1 MTYSLFVDDEREP
14 KTEAPVGGWIVA
26 RSMDIAIVTIIH
38 QGWPEYISMDHD
50 LGEDQKTGY
59 DFVKWLVDCHM
70 QKPFDFPEF
79 NYHTANPVGRDNMKS
94 YVENYLKTITRSNEV
109 AI

>member
-1 MTYSLFVDDEREP
+1 MTYSLFVDDERNP
-14 KTEAPVGGWIVA
+14 KTKAPVGYWIVA
-26 RSMDIAIVTIIH
+26 RSADDAKAVIFMCG
-38 QGWPEYISMDHD
+38 QPLYISMDHD
-50 LGEDQKTGY
+50 LGEEKPTGY

-94 YVENYLKTITRSNEV
+94 YVDNYLKTIRS
-109 AI
+109 